1 MTSNTPNPIT
11 TFLQSKRKV
20 SEAERKIIQRRERDR
35 ERKQLKK
42 PPNP

>member
-11 TFLQSKRKV
+11 TFLQEKRKV
-20 SEAERKIIQRRERDR
+20 SDAERKIIQRRERDR